1 MSEVT
6 DEGFPKGN
14 VAQTLRKILYPRLS
28 DHEVEAIVVC
38 LMSHLLVED
47 KINRLLYGWMKQDAP
62 GWKESETV
70 SKAET
75 ELRKNII
82 NIDFAKKYSLVKPF
96 FAIHFPQEAA
106 NIWKIND
113 MRNDIFHGRAI
124 EDAKFNGRPISEERT
139 VEEIFLA
146 AQGISM
152 RLDKFAE
159 MIDVPHANAERWR
172 IRLAEFEMRKDDK
185 SNL

>member
-1 MSEVT
+1 MSDTTES
-6 DEGFPKGN
+6 GFPKGN

-28 DHEVEAIVVC
+28 DHDVEAVMVC

-47 KINRLLYGWMKQDAP
+47 KINRVLYGWLKQDAP
-62 GWKESETV
+62 GWKENEKVTN
-70 SKAET
+70 AEA
-75 ELRKNII
+75 ELWKNIV

-106 NIWKIND
+106 NVYKIND
-113 MRNDIFHGRAI
+113 LRNTIFHGRTI
-124 EDAKFNGRPISEERT
+124 EDAKFNGQPISEEQT

-146 AQGISM
+146 AQGIST

-172 IRLAEFEMRKDDK
+172 NRLAEFETQNADK
-185 SNL
+185 SE